1 MRPTDEQPSP
11 ALSLLRWLLNLPFAL
26 LWHIAY
32 VGVRLLIGMRRW
44 ITPGVLL
51 IVLLVV
57 PLLGFSLPRLD
68 RVGSYVMVAVVVAL
82 AFVAGKMSRSS

>member
-1 MRPTDEQPSP
+1 MRPSDEQPP
-11 ALSLLRWLLNLPFAL
+11 TPVSLLRWLLNLPFLL

-32 VGVRLLIGMRRW
+32 IVVRLLITMRRW

-68 RVGSYVMVAVVVAL
+68 RIGSYLMVAAAILLVLVVGYMA
-82 AFVAGKMSRSS
+82 RR

>member
-1 MRPTDEQPSP
+1 MRPSDEQPP
-11 ALSLLRWLLNLPFAL
+11 TPVSLLRWLLNLPFLL

-32 VGVRLLIGMRRW
+32 IVVRLLITMRRW

-68 RVGSYVMVAVVVAL
+68 RIGSYLMVAVVVAL